1 MYLLSTCLG
10 LIFLRVSA
18 RACVVCGRAEPTQNK
33 DIGWSALISRRNE
46 KEKLELQV
54 FAGVLRKDLVIRE
67 NDGREPE
74 EDEEKDDIQST
85 KYIKLHRTAEDELRN
100 RERKASG
107 AESLCFVLFF
117 FPTRK
122 VPRSR
127 SRLGGRVWG
136 PGGTSTPTWGIVTM
150 NLKTPTKE
158 KIN

>member
-18 RACVVCGRAEPTQNK
+18 RERAVCGRAEPTQNK
-33 DIGWSALISRRNE
+33 DIGWSALISRRKG

-74 EDEEKDDIQST
+74 GGGGGEEEEEKDDLQRT
-85 KYIKLHRTAEDELRN
+85 KYRKLHRTAKEELQN
-100 RERKASG
+100 RKRKGSG
-107 AESLCFVLFF
+107 AESLCCVLFF

-136 PGGTSTPTWGIVTM
+136 LGWTSTPTWV
-150 NLKTPTKE
+150 
-158 KIN
+158 